1 MSSPPWKNVIS
12 SAVKVLYPFFSHFRC
27 ESSFLFFVPLS
38 QKNARAGLLKNS
50 QPLKKNREDFIL
62 RKTKRDAVEFLF
74 GFASSSGI
82 ILEGIDDVEDYVSS
96 RVACQFILLLRWHQL
111 LREFIHRVVTGYL
124 PSAILILF
132 LYAVPPTMMFSA
144 MEGNI
149 SRSQRKRSACIKVLY
164 NMGIPYFTLKL
175 ES

>member
-38 QKNARAGLLKNS
+38 QGWVTEELS
-50 QPLKKNREDFIL
+50 TSEKNREDFIL

>member
-1 MSSPPWKNVIS
+1 MSG
-12 SAVKVLYPFFSHFRC
+12 
-27 ESSFLFFVPLS
+27 E
-38 QKNARAGLLKNS
+38 
-50 QPLKKNREDFIL
+50 
-62 RKTKRDAVEFLF
+62 T
-74 GFASSSGI
+74 ASSSGI
-82 ILEGIDDVEDYVSS
+82 ILEGIDDVEDYVSGCMS
-96 RVACQFILLLRWHQL
+96 IHIAAEMAPVAKKRKTTGLLADVLILSCVVFPCSPVLFPMVILAAVMIGVHSCVKDNL
-111 LREFIHRVVTGYL
+111 EEFIHRVVTGYL